1 MASRELGG
9 QVQDLDQLVAPVT
22 PGVGHQGEKIDAQP
36 EPGRP
41 DDSLHRLR

>member
-9 QVQDLDQLVAPVT
+9 QVQDLDELVAPVT
-22 PGVGHQGEKIDAQP
+22 PGVADQGEQIDAQP
-36 EPGRP
+36 EPGGP